1 MKGLSLRVLMLT
13 EYPFRRRRMKARC
26 DYAGELSRGH
36 CARWLPGRPPA
47 GCSLAAN
54 FLDHTHRLVPE
65 DVARTN
71 ERAKHMVGERA
82 QRVETALEG
91 RGGCLLLQCAVDQVA
106 SRSMI
111 NGAASSIRWSAT
123 TSESTVLR

>member
-1 MKGLSLRVLMLT
+1 MQASFRVVTALDD
-13 EYPFRRRRMKARC
+13 YPVAHLQVVR
-26 DYAGELSRGH
+26 
-36 CARWLPGRPPA
+36 
-47 GCSLAAN
+47 LAAD

-91 RGGCLLLQCAVDQVA
+91 RGSCLLVRVRGHQVA